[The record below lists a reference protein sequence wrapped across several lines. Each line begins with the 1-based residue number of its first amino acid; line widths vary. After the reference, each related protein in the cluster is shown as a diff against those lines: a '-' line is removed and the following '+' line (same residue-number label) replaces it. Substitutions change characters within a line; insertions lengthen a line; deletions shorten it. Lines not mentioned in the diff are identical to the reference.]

1 MPSGSAGS
9 GRDVSSVPWAV
20 RSGPGGAGAA
30 AAADSVSASVSSEVQ
45 MSDRQVPVRD
55 PFRRRNVNTLVVFG
69 MVSSAE
75 PALLQHALVSTTI
88 QRTSV
93 DSSWWHCESLG
104 ISQHRYI
111 RAFDRGVMKLQCRL
125 HRHSATG
132 TSSKVQARD
141 GATPQR
147 EGVHVVLAS
156 KQILNS

>member
-1 MPSGSAGS
+1 MSVRTVGWAEEPWPEMPSGSAGS

-30 AAADSVSASVSSEVQ
+30 AAADSVSESVSSEVQ
-45 MSDRQVPVRD
+45 LSDLQCPVRD
-55 PFRRRNVNTLVVFG
+55 PLRRRNVNTLVVFG

-104 ISQHRYI
+104 ISQHWYSC
-111 RAFDRGVMKLQCRL
+111 ASERGVTKFSFSL

-132 TSSKVQARD
+132 TRPRLQARL
-141 GATPQR
+141 GIPP
-147 EGVHVVLAS
+147 
-156 KQILNS
+156 